1 MNANRVTILLCFL
14 LLGSRTG
21 KLTDRGG
28 ILRERKDFW
37 EFTCSLEIKNP
48 REVRSLRIER
58 EKRDFEKRR
67 VFEKLKCPFVVV
79 GFMSTQFAL
88 CA

>member
-1 MNANRVTILLCFL
+1 MFLPCFYK
-14 LLGSRTG
+14 SRGTPTG
-21 KLTDRGG
+21 FKDGRRRDF
-28 ILRERKDFW
+28 REKKDFW

-58 EKRDFEKRR
+58 EKRDFERRR
-67 VFEKLKCPFVVV
+67 VFEKLECPFVVV
-79 GFMSTQFAL
+79 GFMSTQFAP